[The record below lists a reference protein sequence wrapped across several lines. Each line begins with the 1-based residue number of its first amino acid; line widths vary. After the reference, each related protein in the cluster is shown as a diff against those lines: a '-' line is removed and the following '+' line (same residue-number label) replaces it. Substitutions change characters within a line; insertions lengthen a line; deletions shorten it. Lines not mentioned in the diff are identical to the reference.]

1 MEYDGVHIIVAIDSN
16 GNIDEVYTLNGKAR
30 VAVLNW
36 HWDDQDAIRESVAFA
51 GMPKDAQEKFEALIN
66 QERRHY
72 HVGAEDLGEVH
83 LYQDLENALA
93 NLREHLEEADAK
105 SRKKFATN
113 WFIFACADA
122 CEGIE

>member
-1 MEYDGVHIIVAIDSN
+1 LISSWSIDSN
-16 GNIDEVYTLNGKAR
+16 GNLDAVYTPDGKAR

-36 HWDDQDAIRESVAFA
+36 HWDDQDAIRESVAIA
-51 GMPKDAQEKFEALIN
+51 GMPRDEREKFEDLIN

-72 HVGAEDLGEVH
+72 HVGAENLGEVH
-83 LYQDLENALA
+83 LYHDLELALV

-105 SRKKFATN
+105 SRKGFATN
-113 WFIFACADA
+113 WFIFACVDA